1 MNTIHDFF
9 IIVNNLLDKQV
20 GYIIS
25 IAEKYFFEY
34 GYYAIVV
41 YSKLQIFLTPYYEAV
56 KYYVTKKYNDVF
68 PFKEEPNNIE
78 FIKNGQ
84 TIFSSL
90 PISSSSSILCILPK
104 DYDFIIYTDKTNKV
118 LYKTFPDNFAY
129 EVSKLK
135 FFYVEFQYNDD
146 TRIREISL
154 KTDKFNYYVVNNII
168 DAPFI
173 KYFLQRH
180 YPQFYCELY
189 QDYTLKILDN
199 NVKKLTIGETQYLR
213 ILENS
218 YSLDT

>member
-34 GYYAIVV
+34 GYDAIVV

-84 TIFSSL
+84 TIFSLHEKKSRDDETL
-90 PISSSSSILCILPK
+90 LPK
-104 DYDFIIYTDKTNKV
+104 DYDFIVYTDKTNKV

-129 EVSKLK
+129 EVSKIK
-135 FFYVEFQYNDD
+135 FFYVEFQYDD
-146 TRIREISL
+146 DIRRTELLL
-154 KTDKFNYYVVNNII
+154 KTDKYNYYLDNNVI
-168 DAPFI
+168 DAKFI

-180 YPQFYCELY
+180 YPYSYDETKNNYL
-189 QDYTLKILDN
+189 LEILDN
-199 NVKKLTIGETQYLR
+199 TVSKVVICENDCLR

-218 YSLDT
+218 YTLNR